1 MPGLVPGI
9 HALPAWQQER
19 RGWPGRSPAMTK
31 ESKSLKRG
39 SEGVIPMK
47 RVLVFMLLGPTL
59 VVTAWL
65 IYFAESGGGSGS
77 VAAIV
82 SMLLFLFTLI
92 VAMITWAID
101 GSVAHTLLLP
111 LRAPLTAIVGGIV
124 AFGVFLGMVGWMFPL
139 WTSTPFAIG
148 GAVCTG
154 VCSLLSHDY
163 GRWQRRAVQRSG
175 LPSSAG

>member
-9 HALPAWQQER
+9 HALTVWQQER

-31 ESKSLKRG
+31 NQKSNGERVT
-39 SEGVIPMK
+39 SMK

-101 GSVAHTLLLP
+101 GSVAHTLPLP
-111 LRAPLTAIVGGIV
+111 LRAPLTAIVGGVV
-124 AFGVFLGMVGWMFPL
+124 AIGLFLGLVGWIFPL
-139 WTSTPFAIG
+139 SISTPFAIG
-148 GAVCTG
+148 GAVCMG
-154 VCSLLSHDY
+154 ACSLLSHDY
-163 GRWQRRAVQRSG
+163 GNRQRRVARKGG
-175 LPSSAG
+175 LPSNAG

>member
-1 MPGLVPGI
+1 
-9 HALPAWQQER
+9 
-19 RGWPGRSPAMTK
+19 
-31 ESKSLKRG
+31 
-39 SEGVIPMK
+39 MK

-82 SMLLFLFTLI
+82 SLLLFLFTLI

-101 GSVAHTLLLP
+101 GSVAHTLPLP

-124 AFGVFLGMVGWMFPL
+124 AFGVFLGLVGWMFPL
-139 WTSTPFAIG
+139 WTSTPFGIG
-148 GAVCTG
+148 GALCMG
-154 VCSLLSHDY
+154 ACSLLSHDY
-163 GRWQRRAVQRSG
+163 SCWQRPGVPRGGQ
-175 LPSSAG
+175 PISAR